1 VRPTFFVIGA
11 PKCGTSSLH
20 SYLAVHPAIHMSP
33 VKETHFFAG
42 PPSPGRP
49 YLEARVGSLTKYE
62 RLFESGALVRGESS
76 PSYSLY
82 PWRSGV
88 PERIHA
94 LIPDARFIYL
104 VRDPVDRTVAA
115 YMQSVA
121 FGGERRSLSE
131 ALGEGLDAANQYVC
145 GSMYAT
151 QVEQYMRSF
160 PADSMLVVD
169 QAALLYARATV
180 MREIFSF
187 LGVTLDF
194 VSPTFAVTLN
204 RSAEHR
210 LFGRTY
216 RLLSRP
222 ELDFLRH
229 RIPVPVRRALTAP
242 VKPILTRRLERQEV
256 DDALRARL
264 EDLFRDEVQRLRRF
278 TGQTFA
284 SWSL

>member
-1 VRPTFFVIGA
+1 
-11 PKCGTSSLH
+11 
-20 SYLAVHPAIHMSP
+20 
-33 VKETHFFAG
+33 
-42 PPSPGRP
+42 
-49 YLEARVGSLTKYE
+49 
-62 RLFESGALVRGESS
+62 LFESGALVRGESS

-115 YMQSVA
+115 YMQEAA
-121 FGGERRSLSE
+121 FGGEHRPLSE

-151 QVEQYMRSF
+151 QVERYMRVF
-160 PADSMLVVD
+160 PSHSMLVVD
-169 QAALLYARATV
+169 QAALLHARATV
-180 MREIFSF
+180 MREIFGF
-187 LGVTLDF
+187 LGVAPDF
-194 VSPTFAVTLN
+194 ASPTFAVTLN

-210 LFGRTY
+210 RFGRTY

-222 ELDFLRH
+222 ELDPVRH

-242 VKPILTRRLERQEV
+242 LKPILTRRLEQAHINP
-256 DDALRARL
+256 ALRARL

-278 TGQTFA
+278 TGQDFA